1 MSYTHTT
8 TALQLH
14 ATHTTHT
21 GASFSCSAA
30 RYKQVSAACI
40 PKRYHCP
47 VLYTMSEKK
56 ADPDPS
62 YTRED
67 LSFVK
72 EPPEEI
78 SIECPICLQIMLKD
92 ISQTSCGHHF
102 CTSCIKK
109 IRKSCP
115 TCRATSYRIFPDA
128 DRQHYISGRQVYCSN
143 KKYGCT
149 WEGEL
154 KNLSGHSNK
163 EEREG
168 GCQFEVVKCRYWDGG
183 WPLLGCC
190 DVEMKR
196 ADLAN
201 HEEKKCPKRP
211 YTCQYCGDKDTYW
224 NITNYHY
231 CECPKYPVHCLNK
244 CDPKK
249 TMPREEVKAHKKND
263 CPLEPVACELCWA
276 GCTARPQRK
285 DIEQHITSNQIQHLT
300 LLAKACKEL
309 SKTCAE
315 LKKENAELK
324 EESKK
329 SNLEIKKLKGIISR
343 NGLQ

>member
-8 TALQLH
+8 MHCSCMLH
-14 ATHTTHT
+14 TLHIQE
-21 GASFSCSAA
+21 
-30 RYKQVSAACI
+30 QVSAAVLHATSKFQLHVHQ
-40 PKRYHCP
+40 KRYHCP

-115 TCRATSYRIFPDA
+115 TCRATSYLIFPDA
-128 DRQHYISGRQVYCSN
+128 DRQRYISRLQVYCSN
-143 KKYGCT
+143 KKDGCT
-149 WEGEL
+149 WKGEL
-154 KNLSGHSNK
+154 KNLSGHINK
-163 EEREG
+163 GKRVG
-168 GCQFEVVKCRYWDGG
+168 DCQFEVVECHHWG
-183 WPLLGCC
+183 
-190 DVEMKR
+190 DVKMKR
-196 ADLAN
+196 SDLAN
-201 HEEKKCPKRP
+201 HEENECPLRP
-211 YTCQYCGDKDTYW
+211 YTCQYCGHGDSYW
-224 NITNYHY
+224 VITHSHY
-231 CECPKYPVHCLNK
+231 NKCLRYPVTCPNK
-244 CDPKK
+244 CDPMK
-249 TMPREEVKAHKKND
+249 TMPREEAETHKKNN
-263 CPLEPVACELCWA
+263 CLLEPVACELCWA

-300 LLAKACKEL
+300 LLAKACGEL
-309 SKTCAE
+309 NKRCNKLE
-315 LKKENAELK
+315 EENAELK
-324 EESKK
+324 K
-329 SNLEIKKLKGIISR
+329 SNSELKERIS
-343 NGLQ
+343 LI